1 MLNAHNE
8 KRALHEDTPPLSW
21 ASTLVEDAKSWA
33 VHLADNDIL
42 AHNPNLNSV
51 KIGENIYS
59 LDLGRPAWGK
69 LAKQPSDQTITDT
82 ASKAINMFYNEEK
95 LYNKEDYNLGTMG
108 HFTQLVWRN
117 TTKLGCA
124 WGWNPYYNKII
135 IVCRYDPI
143 GNWNTGTAGVL
154 SQNVKN
160 LKEGFTSHIQ
170 ADNFKNYA
178 AWPWK

>member
-1 MLNAHNE
+1 MTLIFNMGTVFGVNNKRDERLDKLKEILLTLALFQVYDENIDKNNRLYQLYDGTMLPSASGYSDLNA
-8 KRALHEDTPPLSW
+8 LSTYI
-21 ASTLVEDAKSWA
+21 SHGGDK
-33 VHLADNDIL
+33 
-42 AHNPNLNSV
+42 
-51 KIGENIYS
+51 
-59 LDLGRPAWGK
+59 
-69 LAKQPSDQTITDT
+69 
-82 ASKAINMFYNEEK
+82 SKAINMFYNEEK